1 MADYALMARDS
12 GAKIIGGC
20 CGTMPDHL
28 RAMRTA
34 LETRPAA
41 DKPSLDEI
49 VAKVGAFSS
58 DSDGTGDADATPQ
71 RTRRSRRRIVA

>member
-1 MADYALMARDS
+1 
-12 GAKIIGGC
+12 
-20 CGTMPDHL
+20 
-28 RAMRTA
+28 MRTA